1 MILNVDVWLRGQDFA
16 RTESID
22 GITKEPREWTDED
35 VKAVLE
41 GMLRAMHRLKNPG
54 EADPPHIALRGFSWI
69 VNPYEDG
76 GVLIALEIT
85 MGAAVAGPF
94 DIDKT
99 ALEGM
104 ITRVISRTASSSS
117 SSAIH

>member
-1 MILNVDVWLRGQDFA
+1 MIVNVDICLRGQDFA
-16 RTESID
+16 RTESIE
-22 GITKEPREWTDED
+22 GVAREPGGWTDED
-35 VKAVLE
+35 VKVVLE

-54 EADPPHIALRGFSWI
+54 EADPPHVALRGLSWI
-69 VNPYEDG
+69 VNPYDDG
-76 GVLIALEIT
+76 GVVIAIEIT

-94 DIDKT
+94 DIDKA

-104 ITRVISRTASSSS
+104 IARVLSRPAGPS